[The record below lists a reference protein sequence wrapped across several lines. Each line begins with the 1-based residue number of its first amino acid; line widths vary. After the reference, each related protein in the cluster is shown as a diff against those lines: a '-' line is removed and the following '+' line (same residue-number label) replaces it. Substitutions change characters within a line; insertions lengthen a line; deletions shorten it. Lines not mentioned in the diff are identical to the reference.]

1 MGDDS
6 NAIRLCM
13 RENMRKLHLI
23 RAEGFQTRLEINI
36 LERGMSIQTQ
46 TDILPITTTVIYSKR
61 SSTLEMQCITFRE
74 NSQSC
79 PIFCYWDSSITLKLL
94 LKRACLATGN
104 LLQCLFPSK
113 HISGNTRGHVIACH
127 VSLRNTGDVGIWLTK
142 PTDSGMRIHAR
153 FLHELDRNWCPISK

>member
-46 TDILPITTTVIYSKR
+46 TDILQITTTVIYSKR
-61 SSTLEMQCITFRE
+61 SSTPWNAMHYIPGKLSVLPDF
-74 NSQSC
+74 
-79 PIFCYWDSSITLKLL
+79 LL
-94 LKRACLATGN
+94 LG
-104 LLQCLFPSK
+104 LFNNSK
-113 HISGNTRGHVIACH
+113 VTFEE
-127 VSLRNTGDVGIWLTK
+127 SLPRYW
-142 PTDSGMRIHAR
+142 
-153 FLHELDRNWCPISK
+153 

>member
-46 TDILPITTTVIYSKR
+46 TDILQITTTVIYSKR
-61 SSTLEMQCITFRE
+61 SSTLEMQCITFRGKL
-74 NSQSC
+74 SVL
-79 PIFCYWDSSITLKLL
+79 PDFCY
-94 LKRACLATGN
+94 
-104 LLQCLFPSK
+104 
-113 HISGNTRGHVIACH
+113 
-127 VSLRNTGDVGIWLTK
+127 
-142 PTDSGMRIHAR
+142 
-153 FLHELDRNWCPISK
+153 

>member
-1 MGDDS
+1 
-6 NAIRLCM
+6 M

-36 LERGMSIQTQ
+36 SERGMSIQTQ
-46 TDILPITTTVIYSKR
+46 SDILQITTTVIYSKR

-113 HISGNTRGHVIACH
+113 HISGNTRGHVIGLHAMFH
-127 VSLRNTGDVGIWLTK
+127 YVIQAM
-142 PTDSGMRIHAR
+142 SGYGSPNPRILGCESTQC
-153 FLHELDRNWCPISK
+153 FSMNWTEIGALFPSRIRGL